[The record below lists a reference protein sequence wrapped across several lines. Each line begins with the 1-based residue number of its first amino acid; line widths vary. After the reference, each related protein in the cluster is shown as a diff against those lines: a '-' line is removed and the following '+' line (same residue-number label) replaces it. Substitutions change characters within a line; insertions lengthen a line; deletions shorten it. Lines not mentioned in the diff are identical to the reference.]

1 MKEKS
6 FSKEKIKSYVLIS
19 LFTAIIAVA
28 SFITIPSP
36 VPITLQALAI
46 FCSLT
51 ILGGKRGLACVILY
65 IFLGIIGLPV
75 FSNLSGGL
83 GHLLG
88 ATGGYILGFILTAL
102 VYYIITKHFGESTKT
117 KAVGLS
123 LGLLACYATGTLW
136 YALVYLGDTSFKS
149 ILSTLAVCVAPFII
163 PDIIKIVAAIFIGN
177 KLTAVVN

>member
-1 MKEKS
+1 MNEKS
-6 FSKEKIKSYVLIS
+6 FSKEKLKNSVLIS
-19 LFTAIIAVA
+19 LFCAIIAVA

-36 VPITLQALAI
+36 VPFTLQALAI

-51 ILGGKRGLACVILY
+51 VLGGKRGTISVILY

-75 FSNLSGGL
+75 FSGFSGGL

-88 ATGGYILGFILTAL
+88 ATGGYVLGFILTSL
-102 VYYIITKHFGESTKT
+102 SYYIVTKCFGNSTKA

-136 YALVYLGDTSFKS
+136 YVAIYLGEIS
-149 ILSTLAVCVAPFII
+149 IEAFLSALTICVVPFII
-163 PDIIKIVAAIFIGN
+163 PDIIKIAVALLIGN
-177 KLTAVVN
+177 KLSAVIK

>member
-1 MKEKS
+1 MKKS
-6 FSKEKIKSYVLIS
+6 FSKEKIKNYILIS

-36 VPITLQALAI
+36 VPFTLQALAI

-51 ILGGKRGLACVILY
+51 ILGGKSGLLSVVLY

-88 ATGGYILGFILTAL
+88 ATGGYILGFIFTAL
-102 VYYIITKHFGESTKT
+102 IYYAVTKYFGTTTKT
-117 KAVGLS
+117 KTVGLG
-123 LGLLACYATGTLW
+123 LGLLACYTVGTLW
-136 YALVYLGDTSFKS
+136 YAIVYLGDVSLKGIS
-149 ILSTLAVCVAPFII
+149 STLAICVAPFII
-163 PDIIKIVAAIFIGN
+163 PDIIKIAVAILIGN
-177 KLTAVVN
+177 KLSAVVE

>member
-6 FSKEKIKSYVLIS
+6 LSKEKIKSCVLVS

-36 VPITLQALAI
+36 VPFTLQALAI

-51 ILGGKRGLACVILY
+51 VLGGKRGLACVILY

-102 VYYIITKHFGESTKT
+102 IYHIITKCFGSSVKT

-136 YALVYLGDTSFKS
+136 YAIVYLGNASFKS
-149 ILSTLAVCVAPFII
+149 ILTALTICVAPFII

-177 KLTAVVN
+177 KLSTIIN